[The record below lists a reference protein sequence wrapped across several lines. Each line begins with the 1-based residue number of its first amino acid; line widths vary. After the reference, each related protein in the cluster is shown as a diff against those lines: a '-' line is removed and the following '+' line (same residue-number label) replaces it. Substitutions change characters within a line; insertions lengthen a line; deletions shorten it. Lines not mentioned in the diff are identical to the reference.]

1 MESEWIKRRFDRYAE
16 KEKSDRLMQ
25 QWQSN
30 AVAMY
35 PARFGALKKQVS
47 DDVQF
52 YNQLFAHRDACK
64 AHFKND
70 NPDQFLVT
78 CGRGAVEV
86 GKAGATI
93 ISVVYS
99 PEGSEE
105 NVYETLE
112 VAPDPSQ
119 NGQIGYRN
127 STGGF
132 LTEVSASEHILSRIL
147 R

>member
-16 KEKSDRLMQ
+16 KEKSDKLAQ

-35 PARFGALKKQVS
+35 PVRFGALKKQVS

-78 CGRGAVEV
+78 CGGGAVEV

-93 ISVVYS
+93 ISV
-99 PEGSEE
+99 GAD
-105 NVYETLE
+105 L
-112 VAPDPSQ
+112 D
-119 NGQIGYRN
+119 GYA
-127 STGGF
+127 ST
-132 LTEVSASEHILSRIL
+132 
-147 R
+147 